1 MAGGLSSILS
11 RVMAMFGNSGS
22 AGPAS
27 NGFAMPGAGGTPS
40 LGALSSSLP
49 SFINPSQIVGV
60 STNQAAAPSLPPP
73 VTPPSSSSSSG
84 SSNPLSG
91 LLGGGGGGGSSSKAG
106 GAMSGA
112 LSGAAT
118 GAMLGSV
125 VPGIGTVAGALGG
138 GALGGL
144 SGLMGSGSSNPA
156 PAPTPYQPKPVA
168 PMNLPSLTA
177 APPSSAL
184 TPLSSVGG
192 SSLSLPGGGG
202 GNQSLSQLIQSL
214 MAMKGAG

>member
-1 MAGGLSSILS
+1 MPSGGMSAMLQKI
-11 RVMAMFGNSGS
+11 MAMFGNSGS

-49 SFINPSQIVGV
+49 SFINPSQITGV
-60 STNQAAAPSLPPP
+60 STNTAPG
-73 VTPPSSSSSSG
+73 PSSASPSPLSALTPSSG
-84 SSNPLSG
+84 STPASQKPGESAINTG
-91 LLGGGGGGGSSSKAG
+91 LQIGSMIPGPQQPFVAAASAIAPTVEGLFGGGGGG
-106 GAMSGA
+106 
-112 LSGAAT
+112 
-118 GAMLGSV
+118 
-125 VPGIGTVAGALGG
+125 
-138 GALGGL
+138 
-144 SGLMGSGSSNPA
+144 PA